1 MSSVASPALHRP
13 VGPVPLGNQA
23 SPLVSGPLSPR
34 SFRSARPSPAG
45 RRPLTNP
52 TTDAQLLRRVAEG
65 DDEALRELYRRYGR
79 LAYSLAYRM
88 LGRDDRA
95 EEVVQEAF
103 LRVWRHADRFDET
116 RASFATWFARLVRNH
131 CIDLLRHHE
140 PLDRAASLPHLDHYP
155 GQTEPIDPAI
165 IDRLVIR
172 EAFLRLPIDQSRV
185 LELAYF
191 QGLTHR
197 EIAKSLEIPEGTVK
211 SRLRLGLQ
219 RLRLLLQDGSEA

>member
-1 MSSVASPALHRP
+1 MNCVASPVLPRP
-13 VGPVPLGNQA
+13 LSPAPADQQA
-23 SPLVSGPLSPR
+23 SPLVWGPRSPR
-34 SFRSARPSPAG
+34 SSCSARPSPAG
-45 RRPLTNP
+45 RRLPTSP

-65 DDEALRELYRRYGR
+65 DEEALRDLYRQYSR

-131 CIDLLRHHE
+131 CIDLLRHRE
-140 PLDRAASLPHLDHYP
+140 PLDRAASLTDLDHYL
-155 GQTEPIDPAI
+155 GQTEPFDPAI
-165 IDRLVIR
+165 VDRLVIR
-172 EAFLRLPIDQSRV
+172 EAFFRLPIDQSRV

-219 RLRLLLQDGSEA
+219 RLRVLLQEGAGA